1 MPQKNIAKFCRLSYD
16 IVRIVFQSAFY
27 LIFVFAVDILLDGIN
42 LGRRVTVNIIDIQN
56 KEFDR
61 AFRGY
66 KMEEVD
72 EFLDRV
78 AKELELL
85 VKEKLSLEEK
95 HALLEDKLAQYQKL
109 EETLHNSIIVAQE
122 AAEDVK
128 RNANKEAELIRKEAE
143 KESQRIIEE
152 ARFKA
157 SRILAE
163 HEEIYKQAQIFKLRF
178 RSFIEAQL
186 ASLELEDWLQA
197 ENNEEHDVR
206 DIG

>member
-1 MPQKNIAKFCRLSYD
+1 MAGTR
-16 IVRIVFQSAFY
+16 
-27 LIFVFAVDILLDGIN
+27 
-42 LGRRVTVNIIDIQN
+42 GRRLTVNIIDIQN

-72 EFLDRV
+72 EFLDRM
-78 AKELELL
+78 AKEFEALL
-85 VKEKLSLEEK
+85 KEKLGLEEK
-95 HALLEDKLAQYQKL
+95 QALLEDKLTQYQKL

-163 HEEIYKQAQIFKLRF
+163 HEEVYKQAQIFKLRF

-197 ENNEEHDVR
+197 ENDEEHGVR

>member
-1 MPQKNIAKFCRLSYD
+1 MNI
-16 IVRIVFQSAFY
+16 
-27 LIFVFAVDILLDGIN
+27 
-42 LGRRVTVNIIDIQN
+42 TPIDIQN

-61 AFRGY
+61 GFRGY
-66 KMEEVD
+66 KIEEVD

-78 AKELELL
+78 SKEYELM
-85 VKEKLSLEEK
+85 VKEKLSQEEKNTLLEEK
-95 HALLEDKLAQYQKL
+95 LEQYQKL

-163 HEEIYKQAQIFKLRF
+163 HEEIHKQAQIFKLRF

-186 ASLELEDWLQA
+186 ATLELEDWLQV
-197 ENNEEHDVR
+197 ENDDEEPEMR

>member
-1 MPQKNIAKFCRLSYD
+1 MSITPIE
-16 IVRIVFQSAFY
+16 
-27 LIFVFAVDILLDGIN
+27 
-42 LGRRVTVNIIDIQN
+42 IQN
-56 KEFDR
+56 KEFER

-66 KMEEVD
+66 KQEEVD

-78 AKELELL
+78 SKDFETI
-85 VKEKLSLEEK
+85 VKEKLNMEEKNLSLE
-95 HALLEDKLAQYQKL
+95 DRLAQYQKL
-109 EETLHNSIIVAQE
+109 ETTLHNAIIVAQE
-122 AAEDVK
+122 TAEDVK
-128 RNANKEAELIRKEAE
+128 RNANKEAELIRREAE

-152 ARFKA
+152 ARYKS

-186 ASLELEDWLQA
+186 ASMELEDWLQV
-197 ENNEEHDVR
+197 ENDEEQEIR